1 MSRELRRMGRICNV
15 SGESLTAR
23 GRDLGGFVK
32 KQEGW
37 GVRDSKDE
45 MTGRRW
51 RSETDITP
59 AASRTL
65 VQGTGIP
72 SFSHALSSPLH
83 C

>member
-1 MSRELRRMGRICNV
+1 MGQICSV
-15 SGESLTAR
+15 SGENLTAR
-23 GRDLGGFVK
+23 GRDLGGSEK

-37 GVRDSKDE
+37 GVRDSKDG

-59 AASRTL
+59 AAGRTL

-72 SFSHALSSPLH
+72 SFSHVLSSPLH